1 MLSLRPA
8 HVAVLNT
15 ALNREAS
22 EDVPSIPEI
31 PGRVAIS
38 SPEEYDRRANE
49 AVDKYIAFL
58 DNRRVPG
65 EAKRAFLT
73 QVTGELPVLTGN
85 LVKLLESKR
94 RLSLLPQI
102 AESFQSMLDEHN
114 NIAHAEVLTAVSLDE
129 DQRNALT
136 SRLSELTGKQVQVEI
151 HEAPEILGGLV
162 ARIGDRLIDGSAK
175 TKLLA
180 LKRQL
185 ARATR

>member
-1 MLSLRPA
+1 
-8 HVAVLNT
+8 
-15 ALNREAS
+15 
-22 EDVPSIPEI
+22 
-31 PGRVAIS
+31 
-38 SPEEYDRRANE
+38 
-49 AVDKYIAFL
+49 
-58 DNRRVPG
+58 
-65 EAKRAFLT
+65 LT

-114 NIAHAEVLTAVSLDE
+114 NIAHAQVLTAVSLDE
-129 DQRNALT
+129 DERNALT
-136 SRLSELTGKQVQVEI
+136 SRLSELTGKEVQVEI

-162 ARIGDRLIDGSAK
+162 ARIGDRLIDGSAR

>member
-1 MLSLRPA
+1 MLRDPA
-8 HVAVLNT
+8 AKRYAQAAFELARDRNELDAWAPAMRALGEAT
-15 ALNREAS
+15 AS
-22 EDVPSIPEI
+22 D
-31 PGRVAIS
+31 
-38 SPEEYDRRANE
+38 E
-49 AVDKYIAFL
+49 AVAFL
-58 DNRRVPG
+58 DDRRVPG

-114 NIAHAEVLTAVSLDE
+114 NIAHAQVLTAVSLDE
-129 DQRNALT
+129 DERNALT
-136 SRLSELTGKQVQVEI
+136 SRLSELTGKEVQVEI

-162 ARIGDRLIDGSAK
+162 ARIGDRLIDGSAR